1 MLNKD
6 ELLQWSGA
14 FFITAGHVLNA
25 IGSAYH
31 LDIWNQL
38 SFALGTVC
46 FLLWSLRV
54 VNKPQ
59 LAVNIAGLAAILV
72 GLVKAVG

>member
-1 MLNKD
+1 MKT
-6 ELLQWSGA
+6 EEVLQWAGA

-31 LDIWNQL
+31 NDIWNQL
-38 SFALGTVC
+38 SFALGTIC
-46 FLLWSLRV
+46 FLVWSLRV

-59 LAVNIAGLAAILV
+59 LAVNIAGFAAILV